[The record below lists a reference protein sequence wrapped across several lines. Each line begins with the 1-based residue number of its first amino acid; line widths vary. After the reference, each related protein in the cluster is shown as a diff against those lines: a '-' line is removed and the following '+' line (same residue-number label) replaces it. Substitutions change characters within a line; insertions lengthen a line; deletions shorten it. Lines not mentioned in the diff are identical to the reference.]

1 MSDCFSGEGEGEDS
15 HDDNRYEK
23 EEEDNENYDNSY
35 ARKRPRGNYSPIRWR
50 KDNLKNTPAPPPP
63 PRPNNDAPNT
73 VITLSNNT
81 NMIRH
86 TRYCT
91 PTFEHY
97 EYKVKNLGDLL
108 ALADYFNCEFDDYK
122 KSNINLLTI
131 AKLAPHI
138 YELNSL
144 VGMEQVKEQVL
155 SMVLFFLQSLDDVN
169 HDMLHSV
176 IYGNPGVG
184 KTRLIYILANI
195 FATLGITDGVKV
207 TFVKRAD
214 LVGQY
219 LGQTAVK
226 TKKVLEDAR
235 GGVLVIDE
243 AYSLGDTEQR
253 DSFSRECIDTLNQY
267 LSECRRDLICVIAGY
282 KADLENRFF
291 KTNAGLKRRFAFQ
304 YEIPDYN
311 ANQLRT
317 IFLQNV
323 QRAGWS
329 IEDNAAPMSFFDDNM
344 CHFIHN
350 GGSMEL
356 LFGKIKFEHARRIF
370 SGFYHEMKMIT
381 REDMEAGMEQFL
393 KNNAIKEKKCP
404 SPPPF
409 MMYT

>member
-1 MSDCFSGEGEGEDS
+1 HRYPYFNTDDCPTKIRNSTSLLLGTKGVDMRNGRHLGCSHSRDGRVACGKRHLSLAEG
-15 HDDNRYEK
+15 RRQMA
-23 EEEDNENYDNSY
+23 EELVV
-35 ARKRPRGNYSPIRWR
+35 AKTVQTAPIRTLAEGLKSMLVEMSLVFDAEGVR
-50 KDNLKNTPAPPPP
+50 MIAMDNT
-63 PRPNNDAPNT
+63 RT
-73 VITLSNNT
+73 VLTHMRLYASK
-81 NMIRH
+81 
-86 TRYCT
+86 
-91 PTFEHY
+91 FEHY

-226 TKKVLEDAR
+226 TKKVLEEAC

-311 ANQLRT
+311 AKQLRT

-329 IEDNAAPMSFFDDNM
+329 IED
-344 CHFIHN
+344 
-350 GGSMEL
+350 
-356 LFGKIKFEHARRIF
+356 
-370 SGFYHEMKMIT
+370 
-381 REDMEAGMEQFL
+381 
-393 KNNAIKEKKCP
+393 
-404 SPPPF
+404 
-409 MMYT
+409 

>member
-1 MSDCFSGEGEGEDS
+1 MYS
-15 HDDNRYEK
+15 
-23 EEEDNENYDNSY
+23 
-35 ARKRPRGNYSPIRWR
+35 RKRPRGKYSPIRWCG
-50 KDNLKNTPAPPPP
+50 KIGETPSSP
-63 PRPNNDAPNT
+63 PRLNDDAPNT
-73 VITLSNNT
+73 EIMLSNGT
-81 NMIRH
+81 KMVRH
-86 TRYCT
+86 ARYCT
-91 PTFEHY
+91 NTFEHY
-97 EYKVKNLGDLL
+97 EYKVRCIGDLL
-108 ALADYFNCEFDDYK
+108 ALSDYYNREFDDYMS
-122 KSNINLLTI
+122 SNINLLTI
-131 AKLAPHI
+131 AKLAPHL

-155 SMVLFFLQSLDDVN
+155 SMVLFFLQSLDDAN

-195 FATLGITDGVKV
+195 FATLGITNGVKV

-219 LGQTAVK
+219 LGQTAAK

-304 YEIPDYN
+304 YEIQDYN
-311 ANQLRT
+311 AKQLRT
-317 IFLQNV
+317 IFMQNV
-323 QRAGWS
+323 ERSGWM
-329 IEDNAAPMSFFDDNM
+329 IKDNSMPLSFFEQNM
-344 CHFIHN
+344 HNFVHN
-350 GGSMEL
+350 GGDMEL
-356 LFGKIKFEHARRIF
+356 LFGKIKFEHAKRVF
-370 SGFYHEMKMIT
+370 SGFYHEMKVIT
-381 REDMEAGMEQFL
+381 RDDVEAGMEQFL
-393 KNNAIKEKKCP
+393 QNNARKEKKDDA
-404 SPPPF
+404 PPP